1 MKTHSETVLLP
12 VSSIAFG
19 ERLRSVDGDYV
30 QMLMASIG
38 DLGLLQPIEVSKP
51 DKKGVH
57 TLIAGAH
64 RLTALQQLGV
74 EEVPAIIVSA
84 SKLEMSLREIDENL
98 MRRELTPL
106 DRATFLAKR
115 KEVYEALH
123 PATKHGGDRDPRQVA
138 KFGDLVERFTS
149 DVAAKLD
156 LSERS
161 VQRAISRFMK
171 IAPDVR
177 AKIATTWIARKGAML
192 DAIAKQ
198 EPAIQR
204 AIVGH
209 LLAEVDAPKTVAA
222 ALERVSGTKRVERSD
237 EDAEFQAMMK
247 AYRNAGQRARDRFIA
262 FLDTQTVEDGDQID
276 EAA

>member
-123 PATKHGGDRDPRQVA
+123 PELKNGGDRKSDQFA
-138 KFGDLVERFTS
+138 KSCDLVSRFTA
-149 DVAAKLD
+149 DIAAKLD

-161 VQRAISRFMK
+161 VQLAISRFRK

-177 AKIATTWIARKGAML
+177 DRIATTWIARKGAML

-198 EPAIQR
+198 DPAIQR

-209 LLAEVDAPKTVAA
+209 LLAEEGAPKTVAA
-222 ALERVSGTKRVERSD
+222 ALERVTGTKRAERSD
-237 EDAEFQAMMK
+237 EDAEFQALMK
-247 AYRNAGQRARDRFIA
+247 AYRNAGQRARDRFIE
-262 FLDTQTVEDGDQID
+262 FLDAQDAGDGEMD

>member
-12 VSSIAFG
+12 ITSIAFG
-19 ERLRSVDGDYV
+19 DRLRSVDGDYV

-38 DLGLLQPIEVSKP
+38 DLGLLQPIEVGKP
-51 DKKGVH
+51 DKNGMH

-74 EEVPAIIVSA
+74 DEVPAIVVTA
-84 SKLEMSLREIDENL
+84 SKLQMSLREIDENL

-123 PATKHGGDRDPRQVA
+123 PETKHGGDRKSDQAA
-138 KFGDLVERFTS
+138 KSGHLIERFTAELS
-149 DVAAKLD
+149 EKLD
-156 LSERS
+156 ISERS
-161 VQRAISRFMK
+161 LRRAITRFRK

-177 AKIATTWIARKGAML
+177 DRIATTWIARKGSML

-198 EPAIQR
+198 DPAIQR

-209 LLAEVDAPKTVAA
+209 LLADEGAPKTVAA
-222 ALERVSGTKRVERSD
+222 ALERVSGTKRAARSD
-237 EDAEFQAMMK
+237 EEAELQALMK
-247 AYRNAGQRARDRFIA
+247 AWRNAGQRARDRFVE
-262 FLDTQTVEDGDQID
+262 FLDAQDAAEGDQMD

>member
-74 EEVPAIIVSA
+74 KEVPAIIVSA

-123 PATKHGGDRDPRQVA
+123 PEAKHGGDRKSDQVA
-138 KFGDLVERFTS
+138 KSGHLIDRFTAEVS
-149 DVAAKLD
+149 EKLD

-161 VQRAISRFMK
+161 LRRAIARFRK

-177 AKIATTWIARKGAML
+177 DRIATTWIARKGAVL

-198 EPAIQR
+198 DPAIQR

-209 LLAEVDAPKTVAA
+209 LLAEEDAPKTVAA
-222 ALERVSGTKRVERSD
+222 ALERVTGTKRAERSD
-237 EDAEFQAMMK
+237 EDAEFQALMK

-262 FLDTQTVEDGDQID
+262 FLDAQDAGDGEME